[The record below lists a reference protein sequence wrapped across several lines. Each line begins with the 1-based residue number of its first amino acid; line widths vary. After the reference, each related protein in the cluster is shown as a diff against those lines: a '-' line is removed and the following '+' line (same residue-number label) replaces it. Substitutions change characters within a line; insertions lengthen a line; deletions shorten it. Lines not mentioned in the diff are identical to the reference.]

1 MAATTVTWTTFAKP
15 RSLTAIADLAVCTQC
30 DNILCFTDLK
40 TLTVNYYKCETIQ
53 FGFSVKAMDGHN
65 RFGFLAFAELMLR
78 SSIHIIQYPQLT
90 KFATFSSPNILSF
103 VDIKFND
110 HDLLVA
116 LSDAPNYTICIWN
129 FRTGQQ
135 IVEQDTMQQ
144 SLRHSLALSWEYTP
158 QILQYSDHNKE
169 VLIWEMC
176 HLSGGTELHQIFR
189 LQLPKEYCLTHL
201 NFILCYGEDNNIYY
215 VDNKGIV
222 SLVHIANYYPKY
234 RWSVPDEDINAN
246 ELQYYSIFPHKQ
258 GLLVLSSAMCYYIR
272 RKQIWQMDWKVN
284 LLGETIYRLVSN
296 MHGEIYAAGHL
307 GNLYRLEESSENNYE
322 LNPLEHFHWETV
334 DFVVLRGTKEEAIV
348 QVGKR
353 GDLRLIDLQKQ
364 RILSVFS
371 LPGAKYIS
379 SHNTAP
385 YIIISTKHSTL
396 EFINYSNINSP
407 ILVHSLMSES
417 GHRWEGV
424 RWLENFAVIHD
435 EFYVFYLFEID
446 FGNNKF
452 DQLYKIEK
460 LLAEN
465 RLYDY
470 FLSEDNYIFMFIQSD
485 IDGDQK
491 ESSCNE
497 LWIYEWGQHSVRIE
511 RNNYNLPHQYRGAT
525 KLAIYLRNAVQ
536 FAASRYKTVIIDILN
551 FQTELKELS
560 IVYSFATTHL
570 ASITGLSGA
579 RNIISWSLDATY
591 LHLRVHPKAKK
602 MYSCSHCVQT
612 KVAEQPVVKT
622 SECFTFK
629 YLVFLYVHGG
639 MKAMKIDAS
648 PTLHVY
654 DNIFYP
660 NPEQIIERSSTKY
673 IYIQPTV
680 HDVVITHTK
689 EEIAERDSLIKRI
702 NELAKSVTTLID
714 YDMSLTGK
722 KTGLFRK
729 FCLNNWWLKDLTAE
743 AEKLCEVERKSYMD
757 AIRDQSRIRDWIYN
771 LIMTSTTAISYRTR
785 ALFSGFSVENYG
797 LRKQTQHNT
806 YDLYR
811 FHGME
816 PFEDE
821 DGDKDGDELNTY
833 ERLEAPIKRRKY
845 FIVQGSS
852 VYEHVLS
859 PDLALQDTDVVTAHQ
874 MHNQNVK
881 IKKLLIDPL
890 REEFNKKFDN
900 VRKLK
905 SDLIDSILQ
914 TNAVLTRNYANQNIM
929 LHLLHMETFVP
940 AELSVPV
947 WEKDEIVKRIMEV
960 DDSEIKAINR
970 RAKKAEVV
978 AKKRGRM
985 LLWSV
990 EFWVRALI
998 VMMDGVLEKLWEEEI
1013 KKDIPMPEF
1022 MFKKQLAEY
1031 TLEDQKILR
1040 DYEEKVRLLN
1050 EDRKKYLRIL
1060 GENEVKSKELKNT
1073 YIMKLNETITDM
1085 MITKLKYDFAIKE
1098 ARLRN
1103 LNTKVIYN
1111 ARLKCMK
1118 FLNKYRLDLED
1129 IAYYI
1134 EKYERYAE
1142 LWDSSITFLRGKQ
1155 DNVIVKERTVERQ
1168 FKNQFLNAV
1177 SPQLTTEMNRAYK
1190 KRPKL
1195 PPKLMN
1201 SVLIC
1206 KQLSL
1211 YINAKPQIRSNFPIV
1226 KDVLE
1231 YLDALK
1237 AMDNYAAAPPNVEMK
1252 QWEQFTKLRRQK
1264 VEAEFRLRAINLQI
1278 ADAQGVSTNFTK
1290 SVYNLRNK
1298 KSAVLFKVQD
1308 YQEHY
1313 LAAVQNQ
1320 TLELRLTMGQVE
1332 TSVLG
1337 HVTHLQNCILMH
1349 EDDINDINQSILKA
1363 GQMKLK
1369 AMQRVAYFRRQV
1381 IFKEWEH
1388 KVTSANIDYLK
1399 YMLGVIE
1406 KCKVSQEFL
1415 AILRRWEKV
1424 KAEKE
1429 HFQNTV
1435 GLIEKVCEDR
1445 TKAVRR
1451 QLSKLLT
1458 QITTVREQ
1466 VEEMKRSNQRVNRQ
1480 IDEVKVAVAL
1490 SNTYRDFMIEQ
1501 KRGREQNERMEKIK
1515 RHANLLD
1522 TVRKDYAKILEL
1534 KTLLELQRLRTFP
1547 TLGPNLPGCP

>member
-1 MAATTVTWTTFAKP
+1 MAATTVTWTTFAMP

-40 TLTVNYYKCETIQ
+40 TLTVTYYKCETIQ

-65 RFGFLAFAELMLR
+65 RFGFLAFSELILR
-78 SSIHIIQYPQLT
+78 SNIHIIQYPQLT

-103 VDIKFND
+103 VDVKFND

-176 HLSGGTELHQIFR
+176 HMSAGTELHQIFR
-189 LQLPKEYCLTHL
+189 LRLPKEYSLPHL

-222 SLVHIANYYPKY
+222 SLIDYANYYPKY
-234 RWSVPDEDINAN
+234 RWSVPEEDTDTK
-246 ELQYYSIFPHKQ
+246 ELRYYSIFSHKQ

-272 RKQIWQMDWKVN
+272 KKQIWQMEWKVH
-284 LLGETIYRLVSN
+284 LSGETLYRLVSN
-296 MHGEIYAAGHL
+296 MNGEIYAAGHL
-307 GNLYRLEESSENNYE
+307 ANLYRLEESSENNYE
-322 LNPLEHFHWETV
+322 LHPLKHFHWETI

-348 QVGKR
+348 QVGRR
-353 GDLRLIDLQKQ
+353 GDLHLIDLQKQ

-379 SHNTAP
+379 SHNSAP
-385 YIIISTKHSTL
+385 YIIITTVHCTL
-396 EFINYSNINSP
+396 EFINYSNLSSP
-407 ILVHSLMSES
+407 ILVHSLPSES

-435 EFYVFYLFEID
+435 EFYEFYLFEID
-446 FGNNKF
+446 FVNNKF
-452 DQLYKIEK
+452 HQLYKIEK
-460 LLAEN
+460 LLPET

-470 FLSEDNYIFMFIQSD
+470 CLNEDNYIFMFIQSD
-485 IDGDQK
+485 IEADQK

-497 LWIYEWGQHSVRIE
+497 LWTYEWAQQSVRIE
-511 RNNYNLPHQYRGAT
+511 RNNYTLPHQYRGAT
-525 KLAIYLRNAVQ
+525 KLAIYLRSAVQ
-536 FAASRYKTVIIDILN
+536 FAASRYKTVIIDILS
-551 FQTELKELS
+551 FQTELKE
-560 IVYSFATTHL
+560 
-570 ASITGLSGA
+570 
-579 RNIISWSLDATY
+579 
-591 LHLRVHPKAKK
+591 
-602 MYSCSHCVQT
+602 
-612 KVAEQPVVKT
+612 
-622 SECFTFK
+622 
-629 YLVFLYVHGG
+629 YLVYLYVHGG

-648 PTLHVY
+648 PTLPIY
-654 DNIFYP
+654 DNIFHTT
-660 NPEQIIERSSTKY
+660 PEQIIERTSVKY

-680 HDVVITHTK
+680 RDVVITHTK
-689 EEIAERDSLIKRI
+689 EEIAERDGLVKRI
-702 NELAKSVTTLID
+702 NELAKSVTALID
-714 YDMSLTGK
+714 YDMSVTGK

-771 LIMTSTTAISYRTR
+771 LIMMSTTAISYRTR
-785 ALFSGFSVENYG
+785 ALFSSFSVENYG
-797 LRKQTQHNT
+797 LRKKTQQDG

-811 FHGME
+811 FYGME

-821 DGDKDGDELNTY
+821 EGDKNGDELDAY
-833 ERLEAPIKRRKY
+833 ETLEAPIKRRKY
-845 FIVQGSS
+845 FAVQG
-852 VYEHVLS
+852 
-859 PDLALQDTDVVTAHQ
+859 
-874 MHNQNVK
+874 
-881 IKKLLIDPL
+881 I
-890 REEFNKKFDN
+890 
-900 VRKLK
+900 
-905 SDLIDSILQ
+905 
-914 TNAVLTRNYANQNIM
+914 LTRNYENQNIM
-929 LHLLHMETFVP
+929 LRLLHMETFVP

-978 AKKRGRM
+978 AKKRGRL

-1013 KKDIPMPEF
+1013 KKDVPMPEF
-1022 MFKKQLAEY
+1022 MFKKQIAEY
-1031 TLEDQKILR
+1031 TLEDQKLLR
-1040 DYEEKVRLLN
+1040 EYEEKVRLLN

-1060 GENEVKSKELKNT
+1060 GENEAKSKELKKT
-1073 YIMKLNETITDM
+1073 YILKLNETITDM

-1103 LNTKVIYN
+1103 LNTKVIYH

-1118 FLNKYRLDLED
+1118 FLNKYRLDLDD
-1129 IAYYI
+1129 IGYYI
-1134 EKYERYAE
+1134 DKYERCAE

-1195 PPKLMN
+1195 PPKSMN
-1201 SVLIC
+1201 SILIC

-1211 YINAKPQIRSNFPIV
+1211 HINAKPQVRSNFPIA

-1231 YLDALK
+1231 YLESFK
-1237 AMDNYAAAPPNVEMK
+1237 AMDSYGSAPPNVEIK

-1264 VEAEFRLRAINLQI
+1264 VEAEFRLRTINLQI
-1278 ADAQGVSTNFTK
+1278 ADAQAVATNFTK

-1337 HVTHLQNCILMH
+1337 HVSHLQNCILMH

-1451 QLSKLLT
+1451 QLSKLL
-1458 QITTVREQ
+1458 
-1466 VEEMKRSNQRVNRQ
+1466 VN
-1480 IDEVKVAVAL
+1480 K
-1490 SNTYRDFMIEQ
+1490 
-1501 KRGREQNERMEKIK
+1501 
-1515 RHANLLD
+1515 
-1522 TVRKDYAKILEL
+1522 
-1534 KTLLELQRLRTFP
+1534 
-1547 TLGPNLPGCP
+1547 

>member
-53 FGFSVKAMDGHN
+53 FGFSVKAIDGHN

-176 HLSGGTELHQIFR
+176 HLSGATELHQIFR

-222 SLVHIANYYPKY
+222 SLIDIANYYPKY

-307 GNLYRLEESSENNYE
+307 GNLYRLEESSENNYV

-385 YIIISTKHSTL
+385 YIVISTKHSTL

-407 ILVHSLMSES
+407 ILVHSLPSES

-435 EFYVFYLFEID
+435 EFYEFYLFEID

-714 YDMSLTGK
+714 YDMSVTGK

-797 LRKQTQHNT
+797 LRKQTQQNS

-845 FIVQGSS
+845 FTVQGSS
-852 VYEHVLS
+852 VYDHVLS
-859 PDLALQDTDVVTAHQ
+859 PDLALQDTDV
-874 MHNQNVK
+874 
-881 IKKLLIDPL
+881 
-890 REEFNKKFDN
+890 KFDN

-929 LHLLHMETFVP
+929 LRLLHMETFVP

-1211 YINAKPQIRSNFPIV
+1211 YINAKPQIRSNFPIA

-1445 TKAVRR
+1445 TKAV
-1451 QLSKLLT
+1451 Q
-1458 QITTVREQ
+1458 
-1466 VEEMKRSNQRVNRQ
+1466 
-1480 IDEVKVAVAL
+1480 
-1490 SNTYRDFMIEQ
+1490 
-1501 KRGREQNERMEKIK
+1501 
-1515 RHANLLD
+1515 
-1522 TVRKDYAKILEL
+1522 L

>member
-1 MAATTVTWTTFAKP
+1 MP
-15 RSLTAIADLAVCTQC
+15 GSLTAIADLAVCTQC

-40 TLTVNYYKCETIQ
+40 TLTVNYYKCETNQ
-53 FGFSVKAMDGHN
+53 FGYSVKAMDGHN
-65 RFGFLAFAELMLR
+65 RFGFLAFSELMLR
-78 SSIHIIQYPQLT
+78 SKIHIIQYPQLT

-116 LSDAPNYTICIWN
+116 LSDGPNYTICIWN
-129 FRTGQQ
+129 FRTGQE
-135 IVEQDTMQQ
+135 IVEHDTMQQ
-144 SLRHSLALSWEYTP
+144 SLRYSLSLSWEYTP

-169 VLIWEMC
+169 ILIWEMC
-176 HLSGGTELHQIFR
+176 HLSAGADLLQIFR
-189 LQLPKEYCLTHL
+189 LRLPKEYSLTHL

-222 SLVHIANYYPKY
+222 SLIDYANYYPKY
-234 RWSVPDEDINAN
+234 RWSVPDEDTNTK

-272 RKQIWQMDWKVN
+272 KKQVWQMEWKVH
-284 LLGETIYRLVSN
+284 LSGVTIYRLVSN
-296 MHGEIYAAGHL
+296 MNGEIYAAGHL

-322 LNPLEHFHWETV
+322 LHPLEHFHWETI

-348 QVGKR
+348 QVGRR

-371 LPGAKYIS
+371 LPGARYIS
-379 SHNTAP
+379 SHNSAP
-385 YIIISTKHSTL
+385 YIIIITEHSTL
-396 EFINYSNINSP
+396 EFINYSNPNSP
-407 ILVHSLMSES
+407 VLVHSLPSES

-435 EFYVFYLFEID
+435 EFYEFYSFEID
-446 FGNNKF
+446 FANNKF
-452 DQLYKIEK
+452 HQLFKIEK
-460 LLAEN
+460 LLPETC
-465 RLYDY
+465 LYDY
-470 FLSEDNYIFMFIQSD
+470 FLSEDNSIFMFIQSD
-485 IDGDQK
+485 IVADQK
-491 ESSCNE
+491 ENSCNE
-497 LWIYEWGQHSVRIE
+497 LWIYEWAQQGVRIE
-511 RNNYNLPHQYRGAT
+511 RNNYTLPHQYRGAT

-536 FAASRYKTVIIDILN
+536 FAASRYETVIIDILN

-560 IVYSFATTHL
+560 IVYSFATIHL

-591 LHLRVHPKAKK
+591 LHLRVHKKAKK
-602 MYSCSHCVQT
+602 I
-612 KVAEQPVVKT
+612 
-622 SECFTFK
+622 
-629 YLVFLYVHGG
+629 YLVYLYGHGG

-648 PTLHVY
+648 PTLPLY
-654 DNIFYP
+654 DNIFHP
-660 NPEQIIERSSTKY
+660 IPEQIIERTTVKY
-673 IYIQPTV
+673 IHIQPTMR
-680 HDVVITHTK
+680 DVVITHTK
-689 EEIAERDSLIKRI
+689 EEIAERDSLLKRI
-702 NELAKSVTTLID
+702 NELAKSVTALID
-714 YDMSLTGK
+714 YDMSVTGK

-743 AEKLCEVERKSYMD
+743 AEKLCEYERTSYMD

-771 LIMTSTTAISYRTR
+771 LIMMSTTAISYRTR

-797 LRKQTQHNT
+797 LCKNTQQDD

-811 FHGME
+811 FYGME

-821 DGDKDGDELNTY
+821 EGDKNADELGAY
-833 ERLEAPIKRRKY
+833 ETLEAPIKRRKY
-845 FIVQGSS
+845 FAVQGSS
-852 VYEHVLS
+852 VYDHLLS
-859 PDLALQDTDVVTAHQ
+859 PDLALQDTDV
-874 MHNQNVK
+874 
-881 IKKLLIDPL
+881 
-890 REEFNKKFDN
+890 KFDN

-914 TNAVLTRNYANQNIM
+914 TNAALTRNYENQNIM
-929 LHLLHMETFVP
+929 LRLLHMETFVP

-1013 KKDIPMPEF
+1013 KKDVPMPEF
-1022 MFKKQLAEY
+1022 MFKKQIAEY
-1031 TLEDQKILR
+1031 TLEDQKLLR
-1040 DYEEKVRLLN
+1040 EYEEKVRLLN

-1060 GENEVKSKELKNT
+1060 GENEVKSKELKKT
-1073 YIMKLNETITDM
+1073 YILKLNETITDM

-1098 ARLRN
+1098 ASLRN
-1103 LNTKVIYN
+1103 LNTKAVYQT
-1111 ARLKCMK
+1111 RLKCMK
-1118 FLNKYRLDLED
+1118 VFNKYRVDLDD
-1129 IAYYI
+1129 IGYHI
-1134 EKYERYAE
+1134 DKYERYAE

-1155 DNVIVKERTVERQ
+1155 DNLIVKERTVERQ
-1168 FKNQFLNAV
+1168 FKNQFLNAL

-1195 PPKLMN
+1195 PSKLMN
-1201 SVLIC
+1201 SILVC

-1211 YINAKPQIRSNFPIV
+1211 YINAKPQVLSNFPIS
-1226 KDVLE
+1226 KDILE
-1231 YLDALK
+1231 YLDTLK
-1237 AMDNYAAAPPNVEMK
+1237 AMDSYGAAPPNVEIK

-1278 ADAQGVSTNFTK
+1278 ADAQAVATNFTK

-1337 HVTHLQNCILMH
+1337 HVSHLQNCILMH

-1399 YMLGVIE
+1399 YMLRVIE

-1445 TKAVRR
+1445 TKAARR
-1451 QLSKLLT
+1451 QLSKLLQ

-1480 IDEVKVAVAL
+1480 IDDVKVAVTL
-1490 SNTYRDFMIEQ
+1490 SSTYRDFMIEQ
-1501 KRGREQNERMEKIK
+1501 KRSREQNER
-1515 RHANLLD
+1515 
-1522 TVRKDYAKILEL
+1522 
-1534 KTLLELQRLRTFP
+1534 
-1547 TLGPNLPGCP
+1547 